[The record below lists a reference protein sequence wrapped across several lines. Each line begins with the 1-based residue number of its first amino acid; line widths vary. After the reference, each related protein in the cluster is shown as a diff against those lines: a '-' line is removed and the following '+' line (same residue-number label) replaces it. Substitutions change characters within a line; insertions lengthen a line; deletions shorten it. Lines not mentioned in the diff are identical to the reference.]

1 MVLFCTNCGNEVDL
15 PEGMT
20 SGFCGN
26 CGTKVELEAPVFEE
40 QAPVVEESAPVV
52 EESTPIVEESAP
64 VVEETAPVVDET
76 AQIVEE
82 TTPVVEE
89 TAPAVEEQATVVENS
104 GAAAKKLPAIFQN
117 KMIIALI
124 AAAVL
129 ILILGTIGV
138 AALLGAFGNGSYE
151 SAESKTFDALFAAND
166 LGGISDGYKYELT
179 SKYKPSR
186 ALLDQLSYISED
198 FEDIDVVTLSAII
211 SIFDNKALADVSGD
225 VGDYNLHAV
234 GAFDGTEA
242 TVSFPEVSDYY
253 LAFIS
258 ESSDDEDLPKL
269 NYSKLQKTMKN
280 IEKEYFKIAERSSE
294 VKKNEDLTGGDIT
307 VKADKYTFK
316 FTNEDYYK
324 FQLFVI
330 EEIRK
335 NDNLMEYIT
344 KAGPKNEDG
353 YYDDDYNWVVES
365 VEDYDFE
372 GVLDDYES
380 DIDDMLY
387 DLSDNELDDTM
398 LRMTAWVY
406 KGNIVSR
413 TIDNIDGSNVG
424 FSYTVLANT
433 KNAYLKMAFDNGSD
447 SVKLTGNAERE
458 GGSWNGNLRL
468 TTGSDSTS
476 AKLSFKNVTLSGE
489 IISGDFTLSGQ
500 LSGDEHDFDIEL
512 SKVDGG
518 QHIEIEGVYDEVDLG
533 SLALDIKTTKI
544 NSLKL
549 PKYDESDRIDYED
562 IYSNDDMR
570 DRYEEFQEDF
580 QDYFRF

>member
-26 CGTKVELEAPVFEE
+26 CGTKVELVASLEAPIVEE
-40 QAPVVEESAPVV
+40 QA
-52 EESTPIVEESAP
+52 PIVEESAP
-64 VVEETAPVVDET
+64 IIEESAP
-76 AQIVEE
+76 IVEE
-82 TTPVVEE
+82 TPPVVD
-89 TAPAVEEQATVVENS
+89 NS
-104 GAAAKKLPAIFQN
+104 GAAVKKLPAIFQN
-117 KMIIALI
+117 KMILALI

-129 ILILGTIGV
+129 ILIIGTIAT

-151 SAESKTFDALFAAND
+151 AAESKTFDALIGVNN
-166 LGGISDGYKYELT
+166 LGGISDGYKYELAA
-179 SKYKPSR
+179 KYEPSR
-186 ALLDQLSYISED
+186 DLSDRLSYISED

-211 SIFDNKALADVSGD
+211 SIFDNKALADVSGSA
-225 VGDYNLHAV
+225 GDYNLHGI

-242 TVSFPEVSDYY
+242 TVAFPEVTDYY

-258 ESSDDEDLPKL
+258 ESTEDEDLPKL
-269 NYSKLQKTMKN
+269 NYSKLQKTFKN
-280 IEKEYFKIAERSSE
+280 IEKEYFKIAEKSSE

-344 KAGPKNEDG
+344 KAGPKSEDG
-353 YYDDDYNWVVES
+353 YYDDDWNWVVES

-380 DIDDMLY
+380 RIDDMLY

-413 TIDNIDGSNVG
+413 TIDNIDGSDVG

-433 KNAYLKMAFDNGSD
+433 KNAYLKAAFDNGYNN
-447 SVKLTGNAERE
+447 VKLTGNAERE
-458 GGSWNGNLRL
+458 GKSWNGNLRL
-468 TTGSDSTS
+468 TTGDDSTS
-476 AKLSFKNVTLSGE
+476 TKLTFKDVTLSGE
-489 IISGDFTLSGQ
+489 IISGDFSLSGA
-500 LSGDEHDFDIEL
+500 LSGNEHDFDIEL

-533 SLALDIKTTKI
+533 SLILDIKSSKI
-544 NSLKL
+544 GSLKL
-549 PKYDESDRIDYED
+549 PSHDDSDRIDYED
-562 IYSNDDMR
+562 IYSDDDMR
-570 DRYEEFQEDF
+570 DRYEEFSNDF